1 MSRWAAT
8 VTGMAVL
15 HRATL
20 SPSKLELL
28 TGWLAGRSWSG
39 RPGGLEQLGAYRFD
53 DPAGEVGIESFLLG
67 SSDGRVLHVPVTYR
81 AAPVEGAEADLVG
94 TMEHS
99 VLGHRW
105 VYDGCADPVWAA
117 QLLSVVLTGG
127 TQAALFLAGGSDP
140 LPATATVEGSG
151 TAGTPVEDV
160 TSVSGR
166 DEGDTTVVRAASR
179 EILLA
184 RVVGADVAA
193 PHTLTGRWTD
203 GGPATLA
210 GVRDA

>member
-1 MSRWAAT
+1 
-8 VTGMAVL
+8 MAVL

-28 TGWLAGRSWSG
+28 TPWLVGRSWSDEAEE
-39 RPGGLEQLGAYRFD
+39 LEQLGAYRFD
-53 DPAGEVGIESFLLG
+53 DPTGEVGVETFLLG
-67 SSDGRVLHVPVTYR
+67 TADGRVLHVPVTYR

-99 VLGHRW
+99 VLGPRW

-117 QLLSVVLTGG
+117 QLLTVVLTGG
-127 TQAALFLAGGSDP
+127 TQAPLFLDGGSDA
-140 LPATATVEGSG
+140 LPATATVQGSG
-151 TAGTPVEDV
+151 TAGTSVEEV
-160 TSVSGR
+160 TSASWR
-166 DEGDTTVVRAASR
+166 DEGDTTVVRAGTR

-184 RVVGADVAA
+184 RVVGAEVAA
-193 PHTLTGRWTD
+193 ARTLTGRWTD

>member
-1 MSRWAAT
+1 
-8 VTGMAVL
+8 MAVL

-28 TGWLAGRSWSG
+28 TPWLAGRSWSG
-39 RPGGLEQLGAYRFD
+39 ETGELEQLGAYRFD
-53 DPAGEVGIESFLLG
+53 DAMGEVGVETFLLG
-67 SSDGRVLHVPVTYR
+67 TPDGRVLHVPVTYR

-99 VLGHRW
+99 VLGPRW

-117 QLLSVVLTGG
+117 ELLTVVLTGG
-127 TQAALFLAGGSDP
+127 TQAALFLDGGSDP
-140 LPATATVEGSG
+140 LPATSTVQGSG
-151 TAGTPVEDV
+151 TDGTPVEEV
-160 TSVSGR
+160 TSVSWR
-166 DEGDTTVVRAASR
+166 DDGDTTVVRAGST
-179 EILLA
+179 EIVLA

-193 PHTLTGRWTD
+193 GQTLTGRWAD